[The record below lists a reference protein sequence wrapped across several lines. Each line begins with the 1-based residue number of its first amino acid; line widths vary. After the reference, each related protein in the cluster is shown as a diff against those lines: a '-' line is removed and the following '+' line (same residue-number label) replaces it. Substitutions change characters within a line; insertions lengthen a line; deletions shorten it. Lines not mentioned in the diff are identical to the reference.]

1 MTSNTLN
8 STAIAIF
15 VKTPGLSPVKTRLGA
30 TIGTA
35 AAEQFY
41 KLCTKAIRETLE
53 TASKT
58 MDIVPFW
65 AVGEEAGLCHP
76 LWQGFEAI
84 YTGEGGLG
92 ERQHHIY
99 QTLLSKYQRVILIGA
114 DSPQL
119 SSRHLNNAIEALDN
133 HSLDNHSLDNHS
145 LDNNSFALGPA
156 VDGGYYLLAGR
167 APIAKD
173 IWTNVT
179 YSAADT
185 AEQLLAQLPC
195 TTAILEPITDV
206 DTIDDLARV
215 ECELRAEKSSN
226 KKQKDVLNY
235 IVREIN
241 QNLL

>member
-1 MTSNTLN
+1 MISSPLN
-8 STAIAIF
+8 STAIAVF
-15 VKTPGLSPVKTRLGA
+15 VKTPGLSPVKTRLAA

-41 KLCTKAIRETLE
+41 VLCTEAIRETLE

-58 MDIVPFW
+58 LDIVPFW
-65 AVGEEAGLCHP
+65 AVGEEAGLSHP
-76 LWQGFEAI
+76 LWQGFEAL

-99 QTLLSKYQRVILIGA
+99 QTLLAKYQRVILIGA

-119 SSRHLNNAIEALDN
+119 SSRDLNNAIEALQ
-133 HSLDNHSLDNHS
+133 S
-145 LDNNSFALGPA
+145 NSFSLGPA

-167 APIAKD
+167 AAIARD

-185 AEQLLAQLPC
+185 GEQLLSQLPSK
-195 TTAILEPITDV
+195 TALLEPITDV
-206 DTIDDLARV
+206 DTIEDISALKR
-215 ECELRAEKSSN
+215 ELPAEN
-226 KKQKDVLNY
+226 FRNNGQKILVDY
-235 IVREIN
+235 MVREFK
-241 QNLL
+241 

>member
-1 MTSNTLN
+1 MISSPLN
-8 STAIAIF
+8 STAIAVF
-15 VKTPGLSPVKTRLGA
+15 VKTPGLSPVKTRLAA

-41 KLCTKAIRETLE
+41 VLCTEAIRETLE

-58 MDIVPFW
+58 LDIVPFW
-65 AVGEEAGLCHP
+65 AVGEEAGLSHP
-76 LWQGFEAI
+76 LWQGFEAL

-99 QTLLSKYQRVILIGA
+99 QRLLAKYQRVILIGA

-119 SSRHLNNAIEALDN
+119 SSRDLNNAIEALQ
-133 HSLDNHSLDNHS
+133 S
-145 LDNNSFALGPA
+145 NSFSLGPA

-167 APIAKD
+167 AAIARD

-185 AEQLLAQLPC
+185 GEQLLSQLPSK
-195 TTAILEPITDV
+195 TALLEPITDV
-206 DTIDDLARV
+206 DTIEDISALKR
-215 ECELRAEKSSN
+215 ELPAEN
-226 KKQKDVLNY
+226 FRNNGQKILVDY
-235 IVREIN
+235 MVREFK
-241 QNLL
+241 